1 MCGGLGLGLLAVV
14 LPGLGLGVLGP
25 GGRAEAARAVGGEL
39 LVADLKNQEKL
50 LSPSSLLHCFSF
62 FTLKKE
68 GPWKLA
74 KVEPTS
80 DARAEIQPRWQT
92 TNTSTWQQCI

>member
-25 GGRAEAARAVGGEL
+25 GGRRAVGGEL
-39 LVADLKNQEKL
+39 LVADLKNGEEL
-50 LSPSSLLHCFSF
+50 LSPSSHLHCFTMV
-62 FTLKKE
+62 FTLKNE

>member
-1 MCGGLGLGLLAVV
+1 MCGGLGLVAVV

-39 LVADLKNQEKL
+39 LVADLKNEDMK
-50 LSPSSLLHCFSF
+50 SKCHNPLHCFTIV

-80 DARAEIQPRWQT
+80 DARAEIQPKWQT

>member
-1 MCGGLGLGLLAVV
+1 MCGGLGLVAVV

-39 LVADLKNQEKL
+39 LVADLKNEDKK
-50 LSPSSLLHCFSF
+50 SKCHNPLHCFSF
-62 FTLKKE
+62 FTLKNE

-92 TNTSTWQQCI
+92 TNTSTWQQWI

>member
-39 LVADLKNQEKL
+39 LVADLKNEDMK
-50 LSPSSLLHCFSF
+50 SKCHNPLHC